1 VKLAA
6 NQRRAMEVLSD
17 LAPDNKPVAP
27 EVWKEKCKEFLGK
40 NVNQRFYDM
49 KRALLEKGVIV
60 EAASGFITRRLE

>member
-1 VKLAA
+1 
-6 NQRRAMEVLSD
+6 
-17 LAPDNKPVAP
+17 
-27 EVWKEKCKEFLGK
+27 LGK